1 VTVYD
6 LIVIGSGAAGATAA
20 STAVHL
26 GASRVAVIER
36 GTLWGTCVNV
46 GCIPS
51 KYLLSR
57 ADSHFYGNHNHQ
69 GIRIDSHFDLAL
81 ALAEKEALISRL
93 NQKKAD
99 HLLTSLGVEMIRGN
113 AEFVSDRELKT
124 GDRILAADRFIIAT
138 GSSPAIP
145 PIEGIASVPFM
156 TSREA
161 LSPKHVPDSLV
172 IIGGRALGLEF
183 AQLYAHLGTRVT
195 VLQRSSRIIPEEE
208 PEIADLLSGYL
219 AGEGI
224 DIRTGTDIRKVEKAG
239 DMVTVTFLMKGEEQK
254 ISAESLLLATGR
266 LPDSRDLHPERAGV
280 QTGKNG
286 AVIVDKTL
294 KTTAPHI
301 WAAGD
306 VTGEPMLETSARY
319 GGEIAAINAI
329 SAGGRRFDPTKL
341 PRGIFTTPQVASAGM
356 TEEQAR
362 RAGHSVICRCTFM
375 NSQSRSEM
383 IGDTRGVVKIVADN
397 EDGRI
402 LGVHMCS
409 PLATEIIQQGYFAV
423 KNRLNIQD
431 LIDTYYVFPTLSE
444 VISVCARS
452 FRREDKG
459 NCSRV
464 TKKNNPGD

>member
-26 GASRVAVIER
+26 GASRVAVVER

-51 KYLLSR
+51 KFMLTL
-57 ADSHFYGNHNHQ
+57 ADYHFYGNHNHP
-69 GIRIDSHFDLAL
+69 GIKVDSLFDLPRI
-81 ALAEKEALISRL
+81 LAEKEALISRL
-93 NQKKAD
+93 TQKKAD
-99 HLLTSLGVEMIRGN
+99 HLLTSLGVEMIRGG
-113 AEFVSDRELKT
+113 AEFISDRELRI
-124 GDRILAADRFIIAT
+124 GDRIVASDRFIIAT

-145 PIEGIASVPFM
+145 PIEGITSVPFM
-156 TSREA
+156 TSNEA
-161 LSPKHVPDSLV
+161 LSPKRVPDSLV

-183 AQLYAHLGTRVT
+183 AQLYAHFGTRVT

-208 PEIADLLSGYL
+208 PEIALLLTGYL
-219 AGEGI
+219 AGEGV
-224 DIRTGTDIRKVEKAG
+224 DIRTGADIRKVEKAG
-239 DMVTVTFLMKGEEQK
+239 DMITVTVSNDGKEQK

-266 LPDSRDLHPERAGV
+266 LPNSRDLHPERAGV
-280 QTGKNG
+280 QTGENG

-306 VTGEPMLETSARY
+306 ITGEPMLETSARY

-329 SAGGRRFDPTKL
+329 SGGGRQFDPTDL
-341 PRGIFTTPQVASAGM
+341 PWGIFTSPQVASAGM

-362 RAGHSVICRCTFM
+362 HTGHSVICRCTLM
-375 NSQSRSEM
+375 NSQSRTEM
-383 IGDTRGVVKIVADN
+383 IGDTRGVVKIVADKDD
-397 EDGRI
+397 ERI
-402 LGVHMCS
+402 LGVHICS
-409 PLATEIIQQGYFAV
+409 PIATEIIHQGYFAV
-423 KNRLNIQD
+423 RNRLNIQD

-459 NCSRV
+459 SCV
-464 TKKNNPGD
+464 QLTKNNSPTD